1 MGKDILDYFHFSS
14 SAGDSTSL
22 RKRYDALLAD
32 VRQRRKLLEEAKR
45 RRGEFDST
53 LGELLPELSAL
64 EERCEG
70 VRGEGGSQP
79 EKIQEQVEAMQVRI
93 TYYHGDVY
101 VSICMY
107 YVYCCLSHSKLN
119 ETVYGMTRQVM
130 TDKFF
135 QLPDLVLIAFILH
148 MF

>member
-1 MGKDILDYFHFSS
+1 MAKDVLDSFHFPS

-22 RKRYDALLAD
+22 RRRYDALLAD

-45 RRGEFDST
+45 RRGEFDNA

-79 EKIQEQVEAMQVRI
+79 EKIQEQVEAMQVRC
-93 TYYHGDVY
+93 YHGY
-101 VSICMY
+101 FNLKYSFCSSCI
-107 YVYCCLSHSKLN
+107 N
-119 ETVYGMTRQVM
+119 TRTGSAV
-130 TDKFF
+130 FF
-135 QLPDLVLIAFILH
+135 S
-148 MF
+148 

>member
-1 MGKDILDYFHFSS
+1 MAKDVLDYFHFPS

-22 RKRYDALLAD
+22 RRRYDALLAD

-101 VSICMY
+101 VSKHLYILCIL
-107 YVYCCLSHSKLN
+107 LSESL
-119 ETVYGMTRQVM
+119 
-130 TDKFF
+130 DI
-135 QLPDLVLIAFILH
+135 P
-148 MF
+148 

>member
-101 VSICMY
+101 ISICMY
-107 YVYCCLSHSKLN
+107 YVYCCLSHSTYMYHKFKLN
-119 ETVYGMTRQVM
+119 EIVYGMVR
-130 TDKFF
+130 
-135 QLPDLVLIAFILH
+135 L
-148 MF
+148 